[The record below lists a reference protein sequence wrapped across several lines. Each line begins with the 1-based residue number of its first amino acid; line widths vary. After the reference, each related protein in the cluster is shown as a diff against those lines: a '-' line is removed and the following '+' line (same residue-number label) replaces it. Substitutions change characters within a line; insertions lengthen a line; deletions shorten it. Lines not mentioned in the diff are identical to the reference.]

1 MITSVK
7 KLNEKEWANLCHKLW
22 PDTSVEEF
30 IMERKNGRLPYEYL
44 YYKDNTPIAF
54 ISLSLRHDYVGG
66 TVFSPVAY
74 LEGIYV
80 EPEYQRKQIGSKLI
94 EFAKSWAKAN
104 GCKELASD
112 CELDNVNSSLF
123 HERVGFTEVNRII
136 CYVMKID
143 EKK

>member
-54 ISLSLRHDYVGG
+54 ISLSLRHDYVEG
-66 TVFSPVAY
+66 TVLPVAISK
-74 LEGIYV
+74 GFM
-80 EPEYQRKQIGSKLI
+80 EPEYQ
-94 EFAKSWAKAN
+94 KAN
-104 GCKELASD
+104 
-112 CELDNVNSSLF
+112 
-123 HERVGFTEVNRII
+123 R
-136 CYVMKID
+136 
-143 EKK
+143 